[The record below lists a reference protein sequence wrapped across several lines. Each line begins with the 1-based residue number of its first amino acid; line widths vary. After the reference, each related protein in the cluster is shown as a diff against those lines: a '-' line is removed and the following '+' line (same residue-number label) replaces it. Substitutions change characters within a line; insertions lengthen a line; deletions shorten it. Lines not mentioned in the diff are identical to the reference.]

1 MLILSLLCI
10 SRFGL
15 VFLCVFVV
23 VVVVVFFQLSDN
35 FREMVNIMTRQIV
48 RLETSVSIEACFSD

>member
-15 VFLCVFVV
+15 VFLCVFV

-48 RLETSVSIEACFSD
+48 RLEKSVSIEACFSD